1 MNVDLTQYALYII
14 LYIIHRVSIDT
25 NTIILN
31 PNQHVLLDI
40 KETMII
46 QSLELNNILFILFIC
61 VSKCKSI

>member
-25 NTIILN
+25 NTMILN
-31 PNQHVLLDI
+31 LNQHVLLDI

-46 QSLELNNILFILFIC
+46 P
-61 VSKCKSI
+61 